1 MNAARIGGATLLA
14 KSLRRPIILLIV
26 ALAIG
31 VACRHA
37 AVSTT
42 SPRSTLPPGFTAR
55 DVAVG
60 DSLFNARSCRRC
72 HGLGGKGTVNGP
84 TFLSGTWRHGN
95 GTIADIART
104 IVSGVPLDS
113 IKDSTFKLDMH
124 PNPSDFSPSQI
135 QSVAAYVWTL
145 SRARIVKPPA
155 P

>member
-1 MNAARIGGATLLA
+1 MRL
-14 KSLRRPIILLIV
+14 PIRQLFV
-26 ALAIG
+26 
-31 VACRHA
+31 
-37 AVSTT
+37 AVSFGAACHRASVST
-42 SPRSTLPPGFTAR
+42 SSPLSTLPPGFTAR

-104 IVSGVPLDS
+104 ILSGVPLDS

-145 SRARIVKPPA
+145 SRARVVKPPTS
-155 P
+155 

>member
-1 MNAARIGGATLLA
+1 MQRAIGGATLLA

-37 AVSTT
+37 AVSTS

-84 TFLSGTWRHGN
+84 TFLSARGN
-95 GTIADIART
+95 METDLSPPSRGRSCRACRSTPSRIRRSSSTCIRT
-104 IVSGVPLDS
+104 RA
-113 IKDSTFKLDMH
+113 TFPRLK
-124 PNPSDFSPSQI
+124 
-135 QSVAAYVWTL
+135 Y
-145 SRARIVKPPA
+145 SRLPRTYGH
-155 P
+155 